1 MVSRVEP
8 LCRGRSFYY
17 CLCYRSS
24 GYVFGAFLFLWRL
37 LREHVYLFPF
47 DDTLGDKKISNRI
60 GRLSSFGDPFFHPFL
75 VERQCLA
82 TRIVG
87 TEELEDI
94 AGLCGALLLEDDNA
108 KCRVIGPADALKSN
122 HQHECDYSRTTRI
135 LLECKKMPTDTIYEG
150 PITMTRKGIGFFSV
164 EGQKEDLLIPKEW
177 SDHALSG
184 DIVKVKRAGK
194 YSDPV
199 GRMPPRDSG
208 KVVEIVSRARETFVG
223 TLVEE
228 DGLTLLAPDYK
239 KMYVPLVIQER
250 GEAQLGDKVLARLGA
265 WDADKDYPLGTI
277 EEVIG
282 KAGVH
287 ETEMRALA
295 LGQGF
300 SSDYPPGVNAEAEAL
315 EKNGTAILA
324 EEAKNPRRKDF
335 RKVATCTI
343 DPFDAKDFDDA
354 LSVRKLPDG
363 NIEVGVHIA
372 DVSFFVKPGTELDK
386 EAIARATSVYLVD
399 RTIPMLP
406 EVLSNDLCSLKPDED
421 RLAVSAVFTLDRE
434 ANVQD
439 IWFGETVIHSDKRF
453 TYENAQEVLDSGKG
467 VMHEELS
474 LLYDLSKKIRAR
486 RAAKGA
492 IEFDTAEVKV
502 ELNAE
507 GKPIAIRLKERKA
520 TNLLIEDFMLLANE
534 TVAKHLSKLTANGGP
549 HFYSLYRIHDA
560 PDTDRIE
567 NLANLLRIMG
577 YHLKTSG
584 SGSVT
589 GAELN
594 KLMES
599 VKGKPEE
606 YLVKMATLRSMSKAV
621 YTTRNIGHFGLAFD
635 FYTHFTSPIRRY
647 PDLIIH
653 RLIKAHAGGDPI
665 TPQEMQEFDTLAL
678 HASER
683 EVAASDAER
692 DSIKM
697 KQVEFLAGRIGEEF
711 DAVISGVTERGLYVE
726 EKTTHAD
733 GMIRIKDVGD
743 DYFEYEEKHYRLL
756 GKRTHKAYQLGDP
769 IRVRLSAARLAEKE
783 LDFVPV

>member
-1 MVSRVEP
+1 MS
-8 LCRGRSFYY
+8 
-17 CLCYRSS
+17 
-24 GYVFGAFLFLWRL
+24 
-37 LREHVYLFPF
+37 
-47 DDTLGDKKISNRI
+47 
-60 GRLSSFGDPFFHPFL
+60 
-75 VERQCLA
+75 
-82 TRIVG
+82 
-87 TEELEDI
+87 
-94 AGLCGALLLEDDNA
+94 GLCGTLSFQNDNA

-122 HQHECDYSRTTRI
+122 HQHECDYSRTPRI
-135 LLECKKMPTDTIYEG
+135 LLEYKKMPTDTIYEG
-150 PITMTRKGIGFFSV
+150 PITMTRRGIGFFSV
-164 EGQKEDLLIPKEW
+164 EGQKEDLLIPPEW
-177 SDHALSG
+177 TSHALHG
-184 DIVKVKRAGK
+184 DIVKVAPAGE
-194 YSDPV
+194 YRDPR
-199 GRMPPRDSG
+199 GTMPPRAAG
-208 KVVEIVSRARETFVG
+208 KVTAIVARARETFVG
-223 TLVEE
+223 SLIEE
-228 DGLTLLAPDYK
+228 SGLTLLAPDYK
-239 KMYVPLVIQER
+239 KMHVPIVILDR
-250 GEAQLGDKVLARLGA
+250 GEAPLGYKVVARLVS
-265 WDADKDYPLGTI
+265 WDADKEYPLGAV

-300 SSDYPPGVNAEAEAL
+300 SSDFPPGVVADAEYL
-315 EKNGTAILA
+315 EKNGGAL
-324 EEAKNPRRKDF
+324 
-335 RKVATCTI
+335 VATEAMNPKRRNFRNVVTFTI

-354 LSVRKLPDG
+354 LSVRKLDGG

-372 DVSFFVKPGTELDK
+372 DVSFFVKPGSQLDTEAV
-386 EAIARATSVYLVD
+386 ERATSVYLVD

-406 EVLSNDLCSLKPDED
+406 EVLSTDLCSLKPDED
-421 RLAVSAVFTLDRE
+421 RLAVSAVFTLDKE
-434 ANVQD
+434 ANIQD
-439 IWFGETVIHSDKRF
+439 VWFGETVIHSNKRF
-453 TYENAQEVLDSGKG
+453 TYENAQEALDSEKG

-474 LLYDLSKKIRAR
+474 LLYNLSKKIRAR
-486 RAAKGA
+486 RVAKGA

-507 GKPIAIRLKERKA
+507 GKPVAICLKERKA

-534 TVAKHLSKLTANGGP
+534 AVAKHLSKLTANGGP

-567 NLANLLRIMG
+567 NLANLLRSMG

-647 PDLIIH
+647 PDLLIH

-665 TPQEMQEFDTLAL
+665 TAQEMQAFDTLAL

-726 EKTTHAD
+726 EQTTHAD
-733 GMIRIKDVGD
+733 GMIRMKDVSD
-743 DYFEYEEKHYRLL
+743 DYFEYEEKNYRLV
-756 GKRTHKAYQLGDP
+756 GRRTKKVFRLGDP
-769 IRVRLSAARLAEKE
+769 IRVRLT
-783 LDFVPV
+783 

>member
-1 MVSRVEP
+1 MAAE
-8 LCRGRSFYY
+8 
-17 CLCYRSS
+17 
-24 GYVFGAFLFLWRL
+24 
-37 LREHVYLFPF
+37 
-47 DDTLGDKKISNRI
+47 
-60 GRLSSFGDPFFHPFL
+60 
-75 VERQCLA
+75 
-82 TRIVG
+82 
-87 TEELEDI
+87 
-94 AGLCGALLLEDDNA
+94 
-108 KCRVIGPADALKSN
+108 
-122 HQHECDYSRTTRI
+122 TT
-135 LLECKKMPTDTIYEG
+135 YEG

-164 EGQKEDLLIPKEW
+164 EGQEEDLLIPKEW
-177 SDHALSG
+177 ANHALAG
-184 DIVKVKRAGK
+184 DIVKVAPAGM
-194 YSDPV
+194 YQDPM
-199 GRMPPRDSG
+199 GRMPPRAAG
-208 KVVEIVSRARETFVG
+208 RVVEIVSRARETFVG
-223 TLVEE
+223 TLIEE
-228 DGLTLLAPDYK
+228 NGLTLLAPDYK
-239 KMYVPLVIQER
+239 KMYVPIVILDRGDAPLGYKVLVR
-250 GEAQLGDKVLARLGA
+250 LGDWA
-265 WDADKDYPLGTI
+265 ADKEYPLGTV

-300 SSDYPPGVNAEAEAL
+300 SSDFPPGVVADAKNL
-315 EKNGTAILA
+315 EKNGAAMLA
-324 EEAKNPRRKDF
+324 EEAKNPKRRDF
-335 RKVATCTI
+335 RKVPTCTI

-354 LSVRKLPDG
+354 LSVQKLPDG
-363 NIEVGVHIA
+363 KIEVGIHIA

-421 RLAVSAVFTLDRE
+421 RLAVSAVFTVDSE
-434 ANVQD
+434 ANIEDV
-439 IWFGETVIHSDKRF
+439 WFGETVIHSRKRF
-453 TYENAQEVLDSGKG
+453 TYENAQEVLDEGSGT
-467 VMHEELS
+467 MYEELS
-474 LLYDLSKKIRAR
+474 TLLALSKKIRAR

-492 IEFDTAEVKV
+492 IEFDTAEVKI
-502 ELNAE
+502 ELDAE
-507 GKPIAIRLKERKA
+507 GKPIAVHLKERKA

-534 TVAKHLSKLTANGGP
+534 AVAKHLSKLTSNGGP
-549 HFYSLYRIHDA
+549 HFQSLYRVHDA

-577 YHLKTSG
+577 YHLKISG
-584 SGSVT
+584 SGQVT

-647 PDLIIH
+647 PDLVIH
-653 RLIKAHAGGDPI
+653 RLIKAHAGPVRGKDSLSPGPPSASASNGAGGFPI
-665 TPQEMQEFDTLAL
+665 TEQEMRDFDKLAI

-726 EKTTHAD
+726 LNETHAD
-733 GMIRIKDVGD
+733 GMINVRNVGD
-743 DYFEYEEKHYRLL
+743 DFFEYEEKQYRLV

-769 IRVRLSAARLAEKE
+769 IRVKLTAARIAEKE
-783 LDFVPV
+783 LDFVPA